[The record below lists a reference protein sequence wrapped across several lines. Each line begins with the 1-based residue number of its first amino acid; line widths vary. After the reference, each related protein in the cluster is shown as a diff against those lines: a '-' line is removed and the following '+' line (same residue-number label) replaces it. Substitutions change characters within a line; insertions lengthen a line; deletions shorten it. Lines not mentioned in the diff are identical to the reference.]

1 MQSATG
7 TTIIEHGKLIT
18 GTASEATDDATVI
31 VTDGRITFVGSDRD
45 AHTTASA
52 NGGEATRIDATSR
65 TIMPGLV
72 EAHWHA
78 SYFNVLVLEDLD
90 IGHPP
95 ETVSLHAAFN
105 ARLALECG
113 YTAARSAG
121 CLFNT
126 DVALAEAIDTDLI
139 PGPRFVPSGQEICG
153 AGGLMDWN
161 PEFRKIGME
170 GVILVVDGP
179 DEARSAARRLVKNG
193 AHWLKTYPT
202 GDAAAPGTNDQHTLS
217 MTYAEME
224 AVVQVAHNHRRKV
237 FGHCRATEGIRNA
250 LVAGF
255 DSIEHGTFMDQEC
268 LDMMLERDV
277 PCVPALQFEYASIAH
292 GAEFDLSPEV
302 IDGHKETL
310 EAGAESARM
319 IHEAG
324 GVLGMGGD
332 YGFAWNPHG
341 DYAKELSFFADYV
354 GFSPMDTLVCA
365 TRNGAQIM
373 GLESEIGTLEEGK
386 HADLLIVEGDVLAD
400 IGLLQDRSNIAAV
413 MQGGVI
419 KAGTMA
425 PFTNTVVPAS

>member
-7 TTIIEHGKLIT
+7 TTIIQHGKLIT
-18 GTASEATDDATVI
+18 GTGSDATDDATVV
-31 VTDGRITFVGSDRD
+31 VTDGRITFAGPDLD
-45 AHTTASA
+45 APPSPADA
-52 NGGEATRIDATSR
+52 EVIDATDR

-90 IGHPP
+90 IGYPP

-105 ARLALECG
+105 ARLTLECG

-126 DVALAEAIDTDLI
+126 DVALADAIDRDLI
-139 PGPRFVPSGQEICG
+139 VGPRFVPSGQEICG

-202 GDAAAPGTNDQHTLS
+202 GDAAAPDTNDQHTLS

-237 FGHCRATEGIRNA
+237 FGHCRATQGIKNA

-255 DSIEHGTFMDQEC
+255 DSIEHGTFMDQDC
-268 LDMMLERDV
+268 LNLMLERNV
-277 PCVPALQFEYASIAH
+277 PCVPALQFEYASIEH
-292 GAEFDLSPEV
+292 GPEFDLPQEV
-302 IDGHKETL
+302 IEGHKETL

-341 DYAKELSFFADYV
+341 DYAKELSFFTNYV
-354 GFSPMDTLVCA
+354 GLPPMDTLVCA
-365 TRNGAQIM
+365 TRNGASIM
-373 GLESEIGTLEEGK
+373 GLEEDIGTIAEGK
-386 HADLLIVEGDVLAD
+386 HADLLVVDGDVLAD
-400 IGLLQDRSNIAAV
+400 ISLLEDRSNIVVV
-413 MQGGVI
+413 MQGGIV
-419 KAGTMA
+419 KAGQMA
-425 PFTNTVVPAS
+425 PFAHTVVPAS

>member
-1 MQSATG
+1 MRSETG
-7 TTIIEHGKLIT
+7 TTVIEHGKLIT
-18 GTASEATDDATVI
+18 GTGSDAIDDATVI
-31 VTDGRITFVGSDRD
+31 VTDGRIAFAGALAD
-45 AHTTASA
+45 ASPTDPSA
-52 NGGEATRIDATSR
+52 RRIDATGR

-90 IGHPP
+90 IAHPP

-105 ARLALECG
+105 ARVTLECG

-121 CLFNT
+121 CLFNS
-126 DVALAEAIDTDLI
+126 DVALAAAIEADIA
-139 PGPRFVPSGQEICG
+139 PGPRFVPGGQEICG

-179 DEARSAARRLVKNG
+179 DQARSAARRLVKNG
-193 AHWLKTYPT
+193 AQWLKTYPT
-202 GDAAAPGTNDQHTLS
+202 GDAAAPDTNDAHTLS
-217 MTYAEME
+217 MTYEEME

-237 FGHCRATEGIRNA
+237 YGHCRATQGIKNA

-255 DSIEHGTFMDQEC
+255 DSIEHGTFMDHEC
-268 LDMMLERDV
+268 LDLMLARDV
-277 PCVPALQFEYASIAH
+277 PCVPALQFEYASVER
-292 GAEFDLSPEV
+292 GADFDMPQEV
-302 IDGHKETL
+302 IDGHQETL

-324 GVLGMGGD
+324 GTLGMGGD

-341 DYAKELSFFADYV
+341 DYAKELSFFTDYV

-365 TRNGAQIM
+365 TRNGARIM
-373 GLESEIGTLEEGK
+373 GLDDEIGTLEAGK
-386 HADLLIVEGDVLAD
+386 FADLLVVEGDVLAD
-400 IGLLQDRSNIAAV
+400 ISLLQDRQNLAVV
-413 MQGGVI
+413 MQGGIV

-425 PFTNTVVPAS
+425 AAAPTVVPAP

>member
-7 TTIIEHGKLIT
+7 TTVIEHGKLIVGT
-18 GTASEATDDATVI
+18 GADATDGATVV
-31 VTDGRITFVGSDRD
+31 VTDGRIVYAGAD
-45 AHTTASA
+45 AGAPPTDGDAR
-52 NGGEATRIDATSR
+52 RIDAAGR

-90 IGHPP
+90 IAHPP

-105 ARLALECG
+105 ARVTLECG

-126 DVALAEAIDTDLI
+126 DVALAAAIEADLT
-139 PGPRFVPSGQEICG
+139 PGPRFVPGGQEICG

-179 DEARSAARRLVKNG
+179 DQARSAARRLVKNG

-202 GDAAAPGTNDQHTLS
+202 GDAAAPETNDQHTLS
-217 MTYAEME
+217 MTYEEME

-237 FGHCRATEGIRNA
+237 YGHCRATEGIKNA

-268 LDMMLERDV
+268 LDLMLARDV
-277 PCVPALQFEYASIAH
+277 PCVPALQFELASVER
-292 GAEFDLSPEV
+292 GSDFGLSPAV
-302 IDGHKETL
+302 IDGHQETL

-319 IHEAG
+319 IHQAG
-324 GVLGMGGD
+324 GTLGMGGD

-341 DYAKELSFFADYV
+341 DYAKELSFFTEYV
-354 GFSPMDTLVCA
+354 GFTPMDTLVCA
-365 TRNGAQIM
+365 TRNGARIM
-373 GLESEIGTLEEGK
+373 GLEDEIGTLEVGK
-386 HADLLIVEGDVLAD
+386 LADLLVVEGDVLAD
-400 IGLLQDRSNIAAV
+400 IRVLQDRRNLAVV
-413 MQGGVI
+413 MQGGIV

-425 PFTNTVVPAS
+425 EVTPTVVPAP